1 MVGVFESKILRRI
14 YGSIKDTDQWRCMFN
29 EELYDFLK
37 EPRLSVVII
46 IARLLW
52 AGHVARMDEKCM
64 PRRLMCNRKD

>member
-14 YGSIKDTDQWRCMFN
+14 YGPIKDTDQWRFMFN
-29 EELYDFLK
+29 EEIYDFLK
-37 EPRLSVVII
+37 EPRLSVVIR

-52 AGHVARMDEKCM
+52 DGHVARMDENCM